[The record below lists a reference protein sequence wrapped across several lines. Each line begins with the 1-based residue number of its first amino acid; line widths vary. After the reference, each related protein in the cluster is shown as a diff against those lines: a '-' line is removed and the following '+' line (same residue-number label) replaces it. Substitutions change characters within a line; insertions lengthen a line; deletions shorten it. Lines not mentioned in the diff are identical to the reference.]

1 MMTAKKELYKKSE
14 RPVIRAQVSII
25 VAIAAALIVATNLNS
40 ERSKKSILVQE
51 MRKRTNELWKSEAV
65 YRSLMESTE
74 DSIYLVDKDC
84 QYLFMNEKHLSRLG
98 LPVDKTI
105 GRTYRELHSP
115 EETKELVELVNQ
127 VFETDKSMQHEHR
140 SQRDNKYF
148 LRTLSPVKE
157 PDGIVVA
164 VTVISKDITA
174 LKQTEN
180 DLIEMKDYLD
190 DIINSSADTI
200 TIVDTNGIVRDWN
213 KGAEGIM
220 GYRADEVIGKSNSI
234 FFKDPEEADRIMEQ
248 VQKEGAIKNYRT
260 ITLRKDGM
268 PVHISMSAALLK
280 DKDGVPSGSVRVS
293 RDITKELELEK
304 RIKDERDNLNLIFE
318 SMVDAVYIVSK
329 DYEIEFMNRVL
340 IDKVGDQIGDIC
352 YRAIHDRE
360 DPCPWCKTTEV
371 QAGKT
376 MRWEWYSRRMNKT
389 YDLVETPLT
398 NIDCTISKSTI
409 FRDITDRKRLEE
421 ERICAGERPLQ
432 LLDVLEK
439 ANAELKDFAYIVS
452 HDLKAPLRAITSL
465 ATWIS
470 TDYGDMLDEE
480 GKEQLDLLL
489 NRVKQMHN
497 LIESILQYSRIGHM
511 KENKQERN
519 LSILVSDVIK
529 MINPPEEVV
538 ITVEDKLPT
547 ILCDRTWMEQIFQ
560 NLMSNAV
567 RYMDKPKGQITIGCT
582 EESGYWKFSVADN
595 GHGIESRYYDNIFQ
609 IFQTLKPRDELES
622 TGIGLSIVKK
632 IVESQRGKIWV
643 HSKVG
648 VGSTFFFTVPK
659 EENEL

>member
-1 MMTAKKELYKKSE
+1 MTAKKESYKKRE
-14 RPVIRAQVSII
+14 RPVTRAQVIII

-40 ERSKKSILVQE
+40 ERRKKSILEQE

-65 YRSLMESTE
+65 YRSLVESTE

-105 GRTYRELHSP
+105 GRTYGELHSP

-157 PDGIVVA
+157 PDGRVVA
-164 VTVISKDITA
+164 ATVISKDITA

-180 DLIEMKDYLD
+180 DLIETKEYLD
-190 DIINSSADTI
+190 DIINSSVDTI
-200 TIVDTNGIVRDWN
+200 TVVDTNGIVRDWN

-234 FFKDPEEADRIMEQ
+234 FFTDPEEADRIMEQ

-280 DKDGVPSGSVRVS
+280 DKDGVPTGSVRVS
-293 RDITKELELEK
+293 RDITKVVELEK
-304 RIKDERDNLNLIFE
+304 RIKEERDNLNVIFE

-329 DYEIEFMNRVL
+329 DYEIEFMNKVL
-340 IDKVGDQIGDIC
+340 IDEVGDQIGDIC
-352 YRAIHDRE
+352 YKAFHDRE
-360 DPCPWCKTTEV
+360 GPCPWCKSSKV
-371 QAGKT
+371 MAGKT
-376 MRWEWYSRRMNKT
+376 VRWEWYSRRMNKT

-398 NIDCTISKSTI
+398 NIDGTISKLTI

-421 ERICAGERPLQ
+421 ERICAGERQLQ
-432 LLDVLEK
+432 LLDELEK
-439 ANAELKDFAYIVS
+439 TNAELKDFAYIVS

-511 KENKQERN
+511 KENKQETN

-529 MINPPEEVV
+529 MIDPPEEVV

-567 RYMDKPKGQITIGCT
+567 RYMDKPNGQITIGCT

-595 GHGIESRYYDNIFQ
+595 GPGIESRYYDKIFQ
-609 IFQTLKPRDELES
+609 IFQTLKPRDEVES